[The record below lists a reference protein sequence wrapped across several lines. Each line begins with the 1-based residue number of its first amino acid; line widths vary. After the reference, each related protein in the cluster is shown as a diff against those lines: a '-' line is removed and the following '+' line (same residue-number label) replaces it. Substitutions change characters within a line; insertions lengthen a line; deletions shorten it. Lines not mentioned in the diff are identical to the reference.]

1 MSIASDVPAAHTP
14 SVMRSAL
21 LRRKIRGR
29 CVRSSVSSAAGSY
42 GKRRKV
48 SITISLRRHATNRA
62 GERESSERLSRDYQE
77 ILRVEA
83 ATPRTARSGGVSGML
98 HRTTVRR
105 ADLIEDTVDTRL
117 YKIRGRQKRKA
128 RTSGPFLRFSESY
141 CFGSGSDAKF
151 AWTNIHLSPFFTK
164 TRVDFARFGVVF
176 PSLSCVRPA

>member
-1 MSIASDVPAAHTP
+1 MSIASDAPAARTP

-29 CVRSSVSSAAGSY
+29 CVRSSVLSAAALY

-62 GERESSERLSRDYQE
+62 GEHESRSERSSRGYQE

-83 ATPRTARSGGVSGML
+83 ATPRRARSGGVSGML

-105 ADLIEDTVDTRL
+105 ADLIDGTVEE
-117 YKIRGRQKRKA
+117 K
-128 RTSGPFLRFSESY
+128 
-141 CFGSGSDAKF
+141 
-151 AWTNIHLSPFFTK
+151 
-164 TRVDFARFGVVF
+164 
-176 PSLSCVRPA
+176 

>member
-1 MSIASDVPAAHTP
+1 MSIASDAPAARTP

-48 SITISLRRHATNRA
+48 SITIRLRRHATSGA
-62 GERESSERLSRDYQE
+62 GERESRSERLSREYQE

-105 ADLIEDTVDTRL
+105 ADHIGGTVDSLVRNRGRWNASALAWMSVRRQTFSCLNAVLRA
-117 YKIRGRQKRKA
+117 IRG
-128 RTSGPFLRFSESY
+128 
-141 CFGSGSDAKF
+141 
-151 AWTNIHLSPFFTK
+151 
-164 TRVDFARFGVVF
+164 
-176 PSLSCVRPA
+176 